1 MTSRREPGWGHLPP
15 SIDTEYVRTY
25 HVCMN
30 ITLSIDEGLVKRARV
45 AAKAMGKSLN
55 QLIRE
60 YLEEISGTDDRQA
73 LVDELNELRAKGDSG
88 GWQFNREELY
98 D

>member
-1 MTSRREPGWGHLPP
+1 
-15 SIDTEYVRTY
+15 
-25 HVCMN
+25 MN
-30 ITLSIDEGLVKRARV
+30 ITLSVDEGLLKRARV